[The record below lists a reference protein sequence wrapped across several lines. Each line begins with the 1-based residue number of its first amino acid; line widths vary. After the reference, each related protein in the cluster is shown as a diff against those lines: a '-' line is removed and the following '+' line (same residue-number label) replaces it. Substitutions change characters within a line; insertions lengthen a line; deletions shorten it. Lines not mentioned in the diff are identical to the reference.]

1 MDQDPGPAPPETQGA
16 ARQWARGGA
25 DQPAAVVDP
34 ERFAHQFRIGSIVVV
49 VLALLATV
57 GAVLAVSVFR

>member
-1 MDQDPGPAPPETQGA
+1 MAQGSSPDPTPPAGGVSPPGL
-16 ARQWARGGA
+16 GGA

-34 ERFAHQFRIGSIVVV
+34 ERFAHQVRAFAITMGI
-49 VLALLATV
+49 LAFLATV